1 MGRPKMSAAAP
12 PSRSWSN
19 VGGSVIPE
27 LRAKHK
33 MELESLTL
41 TKQPLKILHLFLL
54 AMLQYLKRLA
64 TYILIKRGL
73 FFLVIALVVAPGILL
88 AISDGLHKKEFLNY
102 AKFVLWWVSLGVA
115 SSIGL
120 GKLLTGTASSHAF
133 SAKHVLLLS
142 GGFYCLGFSVGHS
155 LFWLFVITHYTC
167 SGLHTFVLYL
177 GPHIALFTIKAVQ
190 CGRVDLKMAPYDT
203 IQLKVGPSW
212 LDKKCSEFGS
222 PVYPPSPHSVR
233 IPVFD
238 LLPQIQPE
246 AVLWGI
252 GTALG
257 ELPPY
262 FISRAARLSGSESKA
277 VKELDAA
284 TSKGEG
290 PVSSTLNRT
299 KRWLLSHSQHLNF
312 FSILILASVPNP
324 LFDLAGIMCGQF
336 GVPFWEFFFATLIG
350 KAIIKTHIQTLFI
363 VSLCNNQLLYLIEKE
378 LIWIFGHI
386 PGFSATLPS
395 LIAKL
400 HAAKDKYLS
409 PPAPVSPSSQIEE
422 KQWSFSFTFVWN
434 SIVWLVLLNFF
445 VKIITSTAQDYLKK
459 QHDGEMELIS
469 DTPPPDQSKTN

>member
-1 MGRPKMSAAAP
+1 MGRRKMSAAAP

-27 LRAKHK
+27 LLAKHK
-33 MELESLTL
+33 MDLENLTL
-41 TKQPLKILHLFLL
+41 TKHPIRTLHFFLL

-64 TYILIKRGL
+64 TYILRKSGL
-73 FFLVIALVVAPGILL
+73 FFLLIVLVVASGILL
-88 AISDGLHKKEFLNY
+88 SISDGLHKKHVQEFLNY
-102 AKFVLWWVSLGVA
+102 AKFVLWWISLGVA

-120 GKLLTGTASSHAF
+120 GKFYFFSSQH
-133 SAKHVLLLS
+133 
-142 GGFYCLGFSVGHS
+142 LG
-155 LFWLFVITHYTC
+155 
-167 SGLHTFVLYL
+167 
-177 GPHIALFTIKAVQ
+177 
-190 CGRVDLKMAPYDT
+190 
-203 IQLKVGPSW
+203 LKVGPSW
-212 LDKKCSEFGS
+212 LDKKCSEFGP
-222 PVYPPSPHSVR
+222 PVYPASAHSVR

-238 LLPQIQPE
+238 LLPQIQLE

-262 FISRAARLSGSESKA
+262 FISRAARLSGSKSKA

-284 TSKGEG
+284 TSKEDGT
-290 PVSSTLNRT
+290 VASTLDRS

-363 VSLCNNQLLYLIEKE
+363 VSLCNNQLLYLMEKE

-395 LIAKL
+395 VIAKL

-409 PPAPVSPSSQIEE
+409 PPTPVSASSQMEE
-422 KQWSFSFTFVWN
+422 KSWNLSFTLVWN
-434 SIVWLVLLNFF
+434 SIVWLVLLNFS

-459 QHDGEMELIS
+459 QQDMEMERVS
-469 DTPPPDQSKTN
+469 DSPPPEQN

>member
-1 MGRPKMSAAAP
+1 MGRRKMSAAAP

-33 MELESLTL
+33 MDLENLTL
-41 TKQPLKILHLFLL
+41 TKQPLRTLHLFLL
-54 AMLQYLKRLA
+54 AVLQYLKRLA
-64 TYILIKRGL
+64 KYILSKGSL
-73 FFLVIALVVAPGILL
+73 FFLLIVLVVAPGILL
-88 AISDGLHKKEFLNY
+88 TISDGVHKKHVQEFLNY

-120 GKLLTGTASSHAF
+120 G
-133 SAKHVLLLS
+133 
-142 GGFYCLGFSVGHS
+142 
-155 LFWLFVITHYTC
+155 

-190 CGRVDLKMAPYDT
+190 CGRIDLKMAPYDT

-212 LDKKCSEFGS
+212 LDKKCSEFGP
-222 PVYPPSPHSVR
+222 PVYPASAHSVR

-238 LLPQIQPE
+238 LLPQIQLE

-262 FISRAARLSGSESKA
+262 FISRAARLSGNKSKA
-277 VKELDAA
+277 VKELDVA
-284 TSKGEG
+284 TSKEDGT
-290 PVSSTLNRT
+290 VASSLNRT

-312 FSILILASVPNP
+312 FSILILAS
-324 LFDLAGIMCGQF
+324 
-336 GVPFWEFFFATLIG
+336 
-350 KAIIKTHIQTLFI
+350 TLFI
-363 VSLCNNQLLYLIEKE
+363 VSLCNNQLLYLMEKE

-386 PGFSATLPS
+386 PGLSATLPS
-395 LIAKL
+395 VIAKL
-400 HAAKDKYLS
+400 NTAKDKYLS
-409 PPAPVSPSSQIEE
+409 PPTPVSPSSQMEE
-422 KQWSFSFTFVWN
+422 KQWNFSFTLVWN

-445 VKIITSTAQDYLKK
+445 IKIITSTAQDYLKK
-459 QHDGEMELIS
+459 QQDMEMECIS
-469 DTPPPDQSKTN
+469 DFPTLEQN

>member
-1 MGRPKMSAAAP
+1 MGRRKMSAAAP

-33 MELESLTL
+33 TDLQNLTL
-41 TKQPLKILHLFLL
+41 TKQPLRTLHFFLL

-64 TYILIKRGL
+64 TYILSKGGF
-73 FFLVIALVVAPGILL
+73 FFLLIVLLVASGILL
-88 AISDGLHKKEFLNY
+88 VVSDGLHKKHVQEFLNY
-102 AKFVLWWVSLGVA
+102 AKFVSWWVSLGVA

-120 GKLLTGTASSHAF
+120 GKFLFFHIQGLLKLETG
-133 SAKHVLLLS
+133 
-142 GGFYCLGFSVGHS
+142 
-155 LFWLFVITHYTC
+155 TC

-190 CGRVDLKMAPYDT
+190 CGRIDLKIAPYDT

-212 LDKKCSEFGS
+212 LDKKCSEFGP
-222 PVYPPSPHSVR
+222 PVYPASAHSVR

-238 LLPQIQPE
+238 LLPQIQLE

-277 VKELDAA
+277 VQELDAA
-284 TSKGEG
+284 TSKEDG
-290 PVSSTLNRT
+290 PVASSLNRT

-336 GVPFWEFFFATLIG
+336 GVPFWEFLFATLIG

-378 LIWIFGHI
+378 LIWIFGHV

-395 LIAKL
+395 VIARL

-409 PPAPVSPSSQIEE
+409 PPAPVSPSSQMGE
-422 KQWSFSFTFVWN
+422 KQWNFSFTSVWN

-445 VKIITSTAQDYLKK
+445 IKIVTSTAQDYLKK
-459 QHDGEMELIS
+459 QQDTEMELIS
-469 DTPPPDQSKTN
+469 DSPIQDHSKTN

>member
-1 MGRPKMSAAAP
+1 MGRRKLSAAAP

-19 VGGSVIPE
+19 VGGGVVISE
-27 LRAKHK
+27 LRERHK
-33 MELESLTL
+33 MELENLTL
-41 TKQPLKILHLFLL
+41 TKQPLRTLHFFML
-54 AMLQYLKRLA
+54 AMLRYVKRLA
-64 TYILIKRGL
+64 TYLLNKSGL
-73 FFLVIALVVAPGILL
+73 FVLIIVLVVAPGILL
-88 AISDGLHKKEFLNY
+88 FVSDGLHKKHVQEFLNY
-102 AKFVLWWVSLGVA
+102 AEFVLWWVSLGVA

-120 GKLLTGTASSHAF
+120 G
-133 SAKHVLLLS
+133 
-142 GGFYCLGFSVGHS
+142 
-155 LFWLFVITHYTC
+155 

-212 LDKKCSEFGS
+212 LDKKCSEFGP
-222 PVYPPSPHSVR
+222 PVYPSSAHSVR

-238 LLPQIQPE
+238 LLPQIQLE
-246 AVLWGI
+246 AILWGI

-262 FISRAARLSGSESKA
+262 FISRAARLSGSKSKA

-284 TSKGEG
+284 TSKEDG
-290 PVSSTLNRT
+290 PVASTLNRT

-312 FSILILASVPNP
+312 FTILILASVPNP

-363 VSLCNNQLLYLIEKE
+363 VSLCNNQLLYLMEKE

-395 LIAKL
+395 VIAKL
-400 HAAKDKYLS
+400 HAAKEKYLS
-409 PPAPVSPSSQIEE
+409 PSAPVSPSSQMED
-422 KQWSFSFTFVWN
+422 KQWNFSFTLVWN
-434 SIVWLVLLNFF
+434 TVVWLVLVNFF
-445 VKIITSTAQDYLKK
+445 IKIITSTAQDYLKK
-459 QHDGEMELIS
+459 QQDIEMELIT
-469 DTPPPDQSKTN
+469 DTSSPDNS

>member
-1 MGRPKMSAAAP
+1 MGRRKMSAAAP

-33 MELESLTL
+33 MELENLTL
-41 TKQPLKILHLFLL
+41 TKQPLKTLHLFIL
-54 AMLQYLKRLA
+54 AMLQCLKRLA
-64 TYILIKRGL
+64 TYILSKRGL
-73 FFLVIALVVAPGILL
+73 FFLVIALVVTPGIFL
-88 AISDGLHKKEFLNY
+88 AISDGLHRKEFLNY

-120 GKLLTGTASSHAF
+120 GKLYLH
-133 SAKHVLLLS
+133 LS
-142 GGFYCLGFSVGHS
+142 IL
-155 LFWLFVITHYTC
+155 C

-190 CGRVDLKMAPYDT
+190 CGRVDLKIAPYDT

-212 LDKKCSEFGS
+212 LDKKCSEFGP
-222 PVYPPSPHSVR
+222 PVYPASAHSVR

-238 LLPQIQPE
+238 LLPQIQLE

-284 TSKGEG
+284 TSKGDG

-363 VSLCNNQLLYLIEKE
+363 VSLCNNQLLYLLEKE

-409 PPAPVSPSSQIEE
+409 PPVPVSPSSQIEE
-422 KQWSFSFTFVWN
+422 KQWNFSFTFVWN

-459 QHDGEMELIS
+459 QQDRETELIS
-469 DTPPPDQSKTN
+469 DSPPPDQSKTN

>member
-1 MGRPKMSAAAP
+1 MGRRKMSAAAP

-33 MELESLTL
+33 TDLQNLTL
-41 TKQPLKILHLFLL
+41 TKQPLRTLHFFLL

-64 TYILIKRGL
+64 TYILSKGGF
-73 FFLVIALVVAPGILL
+73 FFLLIVLLVASGILL
-88 AISDGLHKKEFLNY
+88 VVSDGLHKKHVQEFLNY
-102 AKFVLWWVSLGVA
+102 AKFVSWWVSLGVA

-120 GKLLTGTASSHAF
+120 G
-133 SAKHVLLLS
+133 
-142 GGFYCLGFSVGHS
+142 
-155 LFWLFVITHYTC
+155 

-190 CGRVDLKMAPYDT
+190 CGRIDLKIAPYDT

-212 LDKKCSEFGS
+212 LDKKCSEFGP
-222 PVYPPSPHSVR
+222 PVYPASAHSVR

-238 LLPQIQPE
+238 LLPQIQLE

-252 GTALG
+252 GTAL
-257 ELPPY
+257 
-262 FISRAARLSGSESKA
+262 ARLSGSESKA
-277 VKELDAA
+277 VQELDAA
-284 TSKGEG
+284 TSKEDG
-290 PVSSTLNRT
+290 PVASSLNRT

-336 GVPFWEFFFATLIG
+336 GVPFWEFLFATLIG

-378 LIWIFGHI
+378 LIWIFGHV

-395 LIAKL
+395 VIARL

-409 PPAPVSPSSQIEE
+409 PPAPVSPSSQMGE
-422 KQWSFSFTFVWN
+422 KQWNFSFTSVWN

-445 VKIITSTAQDYLKK
+445 IKIVTSTAQDYLKK
-459 QHDGEMELIS
+459 QQDTEMELIS
-469 DTPPPDQSKTN
+469 DSPIQDHSKTN

>member
-1 MGRPKMSAAAP
+1 MGRRKMSAAAP

-33 MELESLTL
+33 MDLENLTL
-41 TKQPLKILHLFLL
+41 TKHPLRTLHFFLL
-54 AMLQYLKRLA
+54 AMLRYLKRLA
-64 TYILIKRGL
+64 TYILSKGGF
-73 FFLVIALVVAPGILL
+73 FFLLIVLLVASGILL
-88 AISDGLHKKEFLNY
+88 AVSDGQNKKEFLNY
-102 AKFVLWWVSLGVA
+102 AKFVLWWASLGVA

-120 GKLLTGTASSHAF
+120 G
-133 SAKHVLLLS
+133 
-142 GGFYCLGFSVGHS
+142 
-155 LFWLFVITHYTC
+155 

-190 CGRVDLKMAPYDT
+190 CGRIDLKMAPYDT

-212 LDKKCSEFGS
+212 LDKKCSEFGP
-222 PVYPPSPHSVR
+222 PVYPASAHSVR

-238 LLPQIQPE
+238 LLPQIQLE

-262 FISRAARLSGSESKA
+262 FISRAARLSGSKSKA

-284 TSKGEG
+284 TSKEDG
-290 PVSSTLNRT
+290 PVASTLNRT

-386 PGFSATLPS
+386 PGFSATLPTV
-395 LIAKL
+395 IAKL

-409 PPAPVSPSSQIEE
+409 PPAPVSPSSQMEG
-422 KQWSFSFTFVWN
+422 KQWNLSFTFVWN

-445 VKIITSTAQDYLKK
+445 IKIITSTAQDYLKK
-459 QHDGEMELIS
+459 QQDMEMELIS
-469 DTPPPDQSKTN
+469 DSPLLDHSKTN

>member
-1 MGRPKMSAAAP
+1 MWRRKMSAAAL

-27 LRAKHK
+27 LQVKHK
-33 MELESLTL
+33 MELENLTL
-41 TKQPLKILHLFLL
+41 TKQPLKTLHLFLL

-64 TYILIKRGL
+64 TYILSKRGL
-73 FFLVIALVVAPGILL
+73 FFLVIALVVAPGIFL

-120 GKLLTGTASSHAF
+120 G
-133 SAKHVLLLS
+133 
-142 GGFYCLGFSVGHS
+142 
-155 LFWLFVITHYTC
+155 

-212 LDKKCSEFGS
+212 LDKKCSEFGP
-222 PVYPPSPHSVR
+222 PVYPASPHSVR

-238 LLPQIQPE
+238 LLPQIQLE

-284 TSKGEG
+284 TSNGDG

-324 LFDLAGIMCGQF
+324 FFDLAGIMCGQF

-409 PPAPVSPSSQIEE
+409 PPAPVSQSSQMEE
-422 KQWSFSFTFVWN
+422 KQWNFSFTFVWN

-459 QHDGEMELIS
+459 QQDREMELIS
-469 DTPPPDQSKTN
+469 DSPPPDQSKTN

>member
-1 MGRPKMSAAAP
+1 MGRRKMSAAAP

-33 MELESLTL
+33 MDLENLTL
-41 TKQPLKILHLFLL
+41 TKQPLRTLRLFLL
-54 AMLQYLKRLA
+54 AVLQYLKRLA
-64 TYILIKRGL
+64 KYILSKGSL
-73 FFLVIALVVAPGILL
+73 FFLLIVLVVAPGILL
-88 AISDGLHKKEFLNY
+88 TISDGVHKKHVQEFLNY

-120 GKLLTGTASSHAF
+120 G
-133 SAKHVLLLS
+133 
-142 GGFYCLGFSVGHS
+142 
-155 LFWLFVITHYTC
+155 

-190 CGRVDLKMAPYDT
+190 CGRIDLKMAPYDT

-212 LDKKCSEFGS
+212 LDKKCSEFGP
-222 PVYPPSPHSVR
+222 PVYPASAHSVR

-238 LLPQIQPE
+238 LLPQIQLE

-262 FISRAARLSGSESKA
+262 FISRAARLSGNKSKA
-277 VKELDAA
+277 VKELDVA
-284 TSKGEG
+284 TSKEDGT
-290 PVSSTLNRT
+290 VASSLNRT

-312 FSILILASVPNP
+312 FSILILAS
-324 LFDLAGIMCGQF
+324 
-336 GVPFWEFFFATLIG
+336 
-350 KAIIKTHIQTLFI
+350 TLFI
-363 VSLCNNQLLYLIEKE
+363 VSLCNNQLLYLMEKE

-386 PGFSATLPS
+386 PGLSATLPS
-395 LIAKL
+395 VIAKL
-400 HAAKDKYLS
+400 NTAKDKYLS
-409 PPAPVSPSSQIEE
+409 PPTPVSPSSQMEE
-422 KQWSFSFTFVWN
+422 KQWNFSFTLVWN

-445 VKIITSTAQDYLKK
+445 IKIITSTAQDYLKK
-459 QHDGEMELIS
+459 QQDMEMECIS
-469 DTPPPDQSKTN
+469 DFPTLEQN

>member
-1 MGRPKMSAAAP
+1 MGRRKMSAAAP
-12 PSRSWSN
+12 PSRCWSN

-27 LRAKHK
+27 IREKHK
-33 MELESLTL
+33 MDLENLTL
-41 TKQPLKILHLFLL
+41 TKQPLRTLHFFML
-54 AMLQYLKRLA
+54 AMLRYLKRLA
-64 TYILIKRGL
+64 TYILSKGGL
-73 FFLVIALVVAPGILL
+73 FVLLILLVVAPGILL
-88 AISDGLHKKEFLNY
+88 FVSDDLHKKEFLNY

-120 GKLLTGTASSHAF
+120 G
-133 SAKHVLLLS
+133 
-142 GGFYCLGFSVGHS
+142 
-155 LFWLFVITHYTC
+155 

-212 LDKKCSEFGS
+212 LDKKCSEFGP
-222 PVYPPSPHSVR
+222 PVYPASAHSVR

-238 LLPQIQPE
+238 LLPQIQLE

-284 TSKGEG
+284 TSKDG
-290 PVSSTLNRT
+290 PVASTLNRT

-312 FSILILASVPNP
+312 FTILILASVPNP

-336 GVPFWEFFFATLIG
+336 GVHFWQFFFATLIG

-363 VSLCNNQLLYLIEKE
+363 VSLCNNQLLYLMEKE

-395 LIAKL
+395 VIAKL
-400 HAAKDKYLS
+400 HAAKEKYLS
-409 PPAPVSPSSQIEE
+409 PPAPVSPSSQMED
-422 KQWSFSFTFVWN
+422 KQWNFSFTLVWN
-434 SIVWLVLLNFF
+434 SIVWLVLVNFF

-459 QHDGEMELIS
+459 QQDIELELITDS
-469 DTPPPDQSKTN
+469 PTPDHSNTN